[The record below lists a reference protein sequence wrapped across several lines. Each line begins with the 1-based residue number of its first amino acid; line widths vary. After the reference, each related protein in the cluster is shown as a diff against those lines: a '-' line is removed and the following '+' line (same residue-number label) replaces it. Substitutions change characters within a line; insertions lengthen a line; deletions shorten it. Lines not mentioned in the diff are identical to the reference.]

1 MAQAKAVEGADSRGS
16 IGRISGVWRSLR
28 GIADFFVAVF
38 WFVVGVVVVLVV
50 LAEARDDSVVVEQMS
65 VPAELEKMGYT
76 PTLVALQIL
85 EEWGTISHGATTT
98 KQRPGVPES
107 SLDPGQVEIPV
118 PAVNISISS
127 IVDYFKS
134 RWNIPQR
141 RLRGGIVAVASDAP
155 ECSAGCYTFRISL
168 GGPGLLTV
176 PRARPTNEIDALIK
190 DASRLALEHID
201 PYLLANFYFA
211 SGDRDPLLENEIR
224 GLLEKVLTTNPTSDD
239 IWAHT
244 LTGVLYNRHQQWAE
258 ALPHFDRALQIDSD
272 FAPALNSRCWAR
284 AHIPGGAET
293 ALPDCRAA
301 LRQNDGSFQT
311 MDSLAFALDLAGE
324 TDAAYALIRCARR
337 VSEGNGD
344 VEATYERLR
353 EKLRAAEQAMPTEA
367 ECAAFIS
374 TQSQ

>member
-1 MAQAKAVEGADSRGS
+1 MAQAKAVEDGARGGW
-16 IGRISGVWRSLR
+16 IGGIAAAWRSLR
-28 GIADFFVAVF
+28 GVADFFVAVF
-38 WFVVGVVVVLVV
+38 WFAVGAVVVLVV
-50 LAEARDDSVVVEQMS
+50 LAEARDDSVIVEHMS
-65 VPAELEKMGYT
+65 VPAELEQMGYT

-85 EEWGTISHGATTT
+85 EEWNTISSGATTT
-98 KQRPGVPES
+98 KKRMGAPEF

-134 RWNIPQR
+134 RWNLPQR

-155 ECSAGCYTFRISL
+155 ECAARCYTFRISL

-176 PRARPTNEIDALIK
+176 PRARAASEIDELIK

-211 SGDRDPLLENEIR
+211 SRDPLLENESHR
-224 GLLEKVLTTNPTSDD
+224 LLGLALSTKPTSDD

-244 LTGVLYNRHQQWAE
+244 LTGVLYNRHQQWAD
-258 ALPHFDRALQIDSD
+258 ALQHLDRALRIDSD

-284 AHIPGGAET
+284 AHLPGQAQA

-301 LRQNDGSFQT
+301 LRQNHDSFQT
-311 MDSLAFALDLAGE
+311 MDSLAFTLDLAGE

-337 VSEGNGD
+337 ISGGNRD

-353 EKLRAAEQAMPTEA
+353 AKLRAVEQAPPTEA
-367 ECAAFIS
+367 ECAAIMS
-374 TQSQ
+374 TQSR